1 VTETPTQTPTNTVT
15 PTVTPSA
22 DTPTPTPTP
31 TVTPTNTVT
40 PSVTPTNTVT
50 PSVTPSANTPTPTVT
65 PTNTLTPTVTPTV
78 TPSANTPTP
87 TPTNTVT
94 PTPTNTVTPTPT
106 STPRDCAGCT
116 SYDVVI
122 SQADL
127 DAISGNTDNKIYLY
141 YYPCGSAT
149 QEFVTYSS
157 AGTYSNEICS
167 DNCAT
172 PEPYSTPEPYL
183 YSSFDGG
190 SVLTNSYLV
199 EIAGDCSPSML
210 KTFACASGSVINTVS
225 SEGLNKMLNTFE
237 LNNTYG
243 NYNVTISATTLNT
256 TTEIFVGNYGE
267 KIGEVFE
274 LAYGTNN
281 ITKNVGYLGT
291 NNSKILD
298 IVVYSKNNGTFIPF
312 DLNVS
317 ATCSDTISCDEV
329 VSGTET
335 YRQDV
340 VINVTDAGHII
351 YNTETGQ
358 QSLYVPVGSK
368 TLTDC
373 LIVESIKSPLV
384 LSDTATFTITY
395 SGNTCTITPELTIG
409 DCVSITFDAKYGFS
423 ATAYWIDCD
432 GVTRTRFV
440 NIGETFTTLGQYGS
454 GSGLPVTYGEQA
466 IQ

>member
-1 VTETPTQTPTNTVT
+1 M
-15 PTVTPSA
+15 
-22 DTPTPTPTP
+22 
-31 TVTPTNTVT
+31 
-40 PSVTPTNTVT
+40 
-50 PSVTPSANTPTPTVT
+50 
-65 PTNTLTPTVTPTV
+65 
-78 TPSANTPTP
+78 
-87 TPTNTVT
+87 
-94 PTPTNTVTPTPT
+94 
-106 STPRDCAGCT
+106 
-116 SYDVVI
+116 
-122 SQADL
+122 
-127 DAISGNTDNKIYLY
+127 ISGNTDNKIYLY
-141 YYPCGSAT
+141 YYPCGSST

-157 AGTYSNEICS
+157 SGTYSNEICS
-167 DNCAT
+167 DNC
-172 PEPYSTPEPYL
+172 STSEPYL

-190 SVLTNSYLV
+190 TNAVNSYLV
-199 EIAGDCSPSML
+199 ERDGDCSLSVQ
-210 KTFACASGSVINTVS
+210 KTVQCASGSVINTIS

-237 LNNTYG
+237 LNNSYG

-256 TTEIFVGNYGE
+256 TTEVFVGNYGE

-281 ITKNVGYLGT
+281 ITKNVGYLGS

-298 IVVYSKNNGTFIPF
+298 IVVYSKNNGTFQPF
-312 DLNVS
+312 NMSVS

-340 VINVTDAGHII
+340 IINVTNAGYII

-358 QSLYVPVGSK
+358 QSLYVPIGSK

-384 LSDTATFTITY
+384 LSDPATFTITY
-395 SGNTCTITPELTIG
+395 SGDTCTTTSATIG
-409 DCVSITFDAKYGFS
+409 DCVGITFEAKYGFS
-423 ATAYWIDCD
+423 ATAYWVDCN
-432 GVTRTRFV
+432 GMVNTRFV

-454 GSGLPVTYGEQA
+454 GSGLPVTYGVQA